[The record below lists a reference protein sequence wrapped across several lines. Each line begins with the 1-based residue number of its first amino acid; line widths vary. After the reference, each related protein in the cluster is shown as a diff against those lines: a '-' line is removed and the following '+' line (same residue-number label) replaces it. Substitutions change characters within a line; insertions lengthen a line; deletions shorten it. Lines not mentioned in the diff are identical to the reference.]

1 MKNYKKII
9 VMILILLLI
18 FAILHYSAGYK
29 KQKPPG
35 TLGGFFIGVFNI
47 SKGEVQDIPSN
58 ITEAE
63 IIAMG
68 YEIIPINNTVLEDYP
83 ILKSC
88 LKEDG
93 KYIDLTDE
101 EAVLIIRN
109 FRGKVVEYNKN
120 YYEIGIGQY

>member
-1 MKNYKKII
+1 MKRYKVVVSILFVIFII
-9 VMILILLLI
+9 LCYNIEYKQQEQP
-18 FAILHYSAGYK
+18 AILS
-29 KQKPPG
+29 
-35 TLGGFFIGVFNI
+35 GFFVGVFNV
-47 SKGEVQDIPSN
+47 SNGEVQDIPSN
-58 ITEAE
+58 ITETE
-63 IIAMG
+63 ILSRG
-68 YEIIPINNTVLEDYP
+68 YEIIHINNTVLEDYP

-120 YYEIGIGQY
+120 YYEIAIGQY

>member
-1 MKNYKKII
+1 MKRYKII
-9 VMILILLLI
+9 MIIISVTLIISI
-18 FAILHYSAGYK
+18 FLYYNAEYK
-29 KQKPPG
+29 QQEQPA
-35 TLGGFFIGVFNI
+35 TLSGFFVGVFNV
-47 SKGEVQDIPSN
+47 SNGEVQDIPSN

-63 IIAMG
+63 ILSRG
-68 YEIIPINNTVLEDYP
+68 YEIIHINNTVLEDYP

-120 YYEIGIGQY
+120 YYEIAIGQY